1 LNSSEL
7 LKGMRRRGDLLA
19 FADDMLIMS
28 NQRGE
33 IEKAINEM
41 ASLQAKYNLKL
52 NKKKSKILTAE
63 KVEHIGEIRC
73 VRMVKYLGV
82 KVNIDAKL
90 QKTTAREQIYRNL
103 NSLKWKLKDAE
114 PDVV

>member
-1 LNSSEL
+1 
-7 LKGMRRRGDLLA
+7 MA
-19 FADDMLIMS
+19 FADDMLVLS
-28 NQRGE
+28 NQKGE

-41 ASLQAKYNLKL
+41 ASLQVKFNLRL
-52 NKKKSKILTAE
+52 NKKKSEILTAE

-90 QKTTAREQIYRNL
+90 QKKNCQGTDLSKLEFLEMETEGCGARCCTVTFHAVWHDPY
-103 NSLKWKLKDAE
+103 
-114 PDVV
+114 